1 VSAKLS
7 VLRASQRLL
16 RPGGRLAF
24 FTISSAAGLSPADRR
39 RALAAG
45 PPELDGP
52 DVSDLLRRAGFA
64 DVSEVDVT
72 ADYLVTTRAWRAARL
87 HHRDTVRPIDPA
99 MYDERLAK
107 GENAIE
113 AIETGLL
120 RRTLHTATAT

>member
-16 RPGGRLAF
+16 RRGGRLAF

-39 RALAAG
+39 RAVAAG

-52 DVSDLLRRAGFA
+52 HVSDLLRRAGFVA
-64 DVSEVDVT
+64 VREVDVT
-72 ADYLVTTRAWRAARL
+72 ADYLTTTRAWRTARL
-87 HHRDTVRPIDPA
+87 RHRDTVRPIGPA

-107 GENAIE
+107 GERAIE
-113 AIETGLL
+113 AIESGLL
-120 RRTLHTATAT
+120 RRTLHIAGAT